1 MLKSFAS
8 FEFLRKD
15 DSEMVEKLLRV
26 FANFFVN
33 ETIAID
39 FIKNQN
45 SSYKNMLK
53 QLRFFI
59 NQSNKDNQVRL
70 LDINDEF
77 IRVLN

>member
-26 FANFFVN
+26 FANFFVT
-33 ETIAID
+33 ERIAID

-45 SSYKNMLK
+45 ANYKTMLK

-59 NQSNKDNQVRL
+59 NQANRENQVR
-70 LDINDEF
+70 
-77 IRVLN
+77 